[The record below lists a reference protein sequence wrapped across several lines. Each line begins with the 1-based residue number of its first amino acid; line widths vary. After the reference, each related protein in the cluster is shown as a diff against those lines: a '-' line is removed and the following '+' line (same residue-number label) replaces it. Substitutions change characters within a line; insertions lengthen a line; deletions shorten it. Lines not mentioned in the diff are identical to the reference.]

1 MNIRVTEWY
10 IKHKN
15 KIMFAVIAIIIII
28 LVNLIIR
35 YMIKKEEPYEN
46 TDSIGSTIEISG
58 NNEQNKYN
66 SVVLT
71 TEESIITGEST
82 NQYQVSMVDTINKFV
97 EYCNKGQIN
106 EAYDLL
112 SDDCKTEMY
121 PTRED
126 FVTSYYNNVFAGK
139 QKIASLENWN
149 ENIYKVEYNDDFL
162 STGQY
167 NEDNTMQDFIRIIAD
182 KDNNYKLN
190 INSYIGR
197 ENVNRSY
204 ESQELLI
211 KVIAENVFMDYEEFT
226 YEITNNTLNTILLD
240 DKMDTSSMYIEDQ
253 NGILYSAYTHEIS
266 DAELIIS
273 PKQTKVLKIKYY
285 NKYGSE
291 KAIRRVGFS
300 RIILNYNV
308 NEAKKYKSIQ
318 IEL

>member
-46 TDSIGSTIEISG
+46 TELIGSTIEIGG
-58 NNEQNKYN
+58 NNNQNKYN
-66 SVVLT
+66 SVVIT
-71 TEESIITGEST
+71 TEESITTGEST

-121 PTRED
+121 PKRED

-167 NEDNTMQDFIRIIAD
+167 SEGNTIQDYIRIVAD

-190 INSYIGR
+190 VNSYIGK
-197 ENVNRSY
+197 EDINRNY

-211 KVIAENVFMDYEEFT
+211 KIIEKNVFMDYEEFT

-273 PKQTKVLKIKYY
+273 PKQTKVIKIKYY

-291 KAIRRVGFS
+291 KDIRRVGFS